1 MVSRCVS
8 RTQFCMGFISWGVCA
23 HCWFVFFFFQAE
35 DGIRDV
41 AVTGVQTCALPI
53 CSSPTNGRGTMTV
66 SSGTGGNAVF
76 YVISPT
82 KLVALSQNDPNPA
95 ILVFEQGSTTTVPPP
110 PPPAPTVT
118 LSSLT
123 LNPTGVIGGLQ
134 SSTGTVTLSAPAPA
148 GGANVALAGSNAAA
162 SVPSSVTVPAG
173 ATSATFTVN
182 TSIVVV
188 ATSAT
193 ISATYDN
200 TTLTATLSVLT

>member
-95 ILVFEQGSTTTVPPP
+95 ILVFEQGSTTTTT
-110 PPPAPTVT
+110 PPAPTVT

-123 LNPTGVIGGLQ
+123 LNPTSVIGGLQ
-134 SSTGTVTLSAPAPA
+134 SSTATVTLSGPAPA
-148 GGANVALAGSNAAA
+148 AGAQVTLSSSNTAVA

-173 ATSATFTVN
+173 ATNATLTGHTTIVLFS
-182 TSIVVV
+182 TSR
-188 ATSAT
+188 T
-193 ISATYDN
+193 ISASSYST
-200 TTLTATLSVLT
+200 